1 MKKIITGEIVTLVTL
16 PDYLDVLHIPQIGD
30 YSSHRIVKLTP
41 CEKKNDKLFDLRT
54 GAEVKKKKNSREW
67 VNLSGTVFKYAD
79 GLNVLVTRNFAT
91 GKLMCVDIAKND
103 IRSTMIPRTI
113 FDRSKKENFA

>member
-16 PDYLDVLHIPQIGD
+16 PDYVDVLHIPQIGE
-30 YSSHRIVKLTP
+30 YGSHRIVKLTP
-41 CEKKNDKLFDLRT
+41 CEKKNGKLFDLRS

-79 GLNVLVTRNFAT
+79 GLNVLVTKNLAT
-91 GKLMCVDIAKND
+91 GKLMCVDIASND
-103 IRSTMIPRTI
+103 IRNTMIPRTI